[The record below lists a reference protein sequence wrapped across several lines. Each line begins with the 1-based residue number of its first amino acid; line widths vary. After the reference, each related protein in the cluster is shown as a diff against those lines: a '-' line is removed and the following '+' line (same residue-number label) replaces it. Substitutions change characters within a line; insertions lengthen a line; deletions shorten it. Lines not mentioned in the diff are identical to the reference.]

1 MFCGSYYSSQ
11 YVTCHHVM
19 LELRC
24 LTEGEGKIE
33 KYSTEESLDRVQSQ
47 DDVSEGPIRDASEDD
62 AESTTSK
69 SNCNSDSDGK
79 LQSQWKG
86 FIKRLKISSAMH
98 LHTFHPTIPSLPS
111 IKMLPKWKSRNT
123 EQSIPVAPTPDLR
136 HCFQA
141 HWKNFLLSDLQKAT
155 DNFSRGMISF
165 VSLLFCLWTIQ
176 FYLNICN

>member
-1 MFCGSYYSSQ
+1 
-11 YVTCHHVM
+11 M

-176 FYLNICN
+176 FYPNICN